1 MFSAMMLVSMAKR
14 KTPAKRRGRPKG
26 TGEFDGG
33 ILRLAISRA
42 MADAIERLK
51 DSKGLH
57 STSEAAR
64 QAIEA
69 GCKGLL

>member
-1 MFSAMMLVSMAKR
+1 MATR
-14 KTPAKRRGRPKG
+14 KTPKRRGRPKG

-33 ILRLAISRA
+33 ILRLAISQT
-42 MADAIERLK
+42 MADALEKLR
-51 DSKGLH
+51 DAKGLR

-69 GCKGLL
+69 GCKAEAVL